1 MKFEVVFLPV
11 IFGGIIG
18 IFIGLFLKTYLKISE
33 IFEEKGVKNSCF
45 ILSIKLVV
53 KLWVNIKEVLKHS
66 SLKQYLLPYV
76 EQYIK
81 EQKLLEEDIKTL
93 NLEVEKIIKKFE
105 DEEQIKI
112 LQTEKNVSIFFVK
125 EEIKEK
131 GNSSL
136 LPNIDRLKGVETTWH
151 CKLPA

>member
-18 IFIGLFLKTYLKISE
+18 IFLGLFLKIYLKISE
-33 IFEEKGVKNSCF
+33 IFEEKGIKNSCF

-53 KLWVNIKEVLKHS
+53 TLWINIKEVLKQS

-93 NLEVEKIIKKFE
+93 DLEVEKIIKKFE

-136 LPNIDRLKGVETTWH
+136 LPNIDKLKGVETTWQ

>member
-18 IFIGLFLKTYLKISE
+18 IFLGLFLKIYLKISE
-33 IFEEKGVKNSCF
+33 IFEEKGIKNSCF

-53 KLWVNIKEVLKHS
+53 TLWINIKEVLKQS

-81 EQKLLEEDIKTL
+81 ERKLLEEDIKTL
-93 NLEVEKIIKKFE
+93 DLEVEKIIKKFE

-136 LPNIDRLKGVETTWH
+136 LPNIDKLKGVETTWQ